1 MLIPQYLYQG
11 SSLNGSQNPCDTM
24 KKSEKEQ
31 GMFKKRLLR
40 TCKNVMAAA
49 ICISLAVGLSACGET
64 QGERR
69 HLNDKNDTTEN
80 TERAQESFSEDAL
93 KEQQEFEQYLDDYF
107 KDVVTDDTLTYNY
120 TIKDGADYGLEEPEV
135 TLGDPGMTAE
145 EIGQDK
151 EEFEGWVKKL
161 DAIDRSC
168 LTEDQKLTYDV
179 LDEYFEVSAGIFDNV
194 YLYEPFSPMRGLQA
208 NIATNF
214 TDYRFDD
221 KGDVERY
228 IELLGQ
234 IPDYFAEYLDF
245 EQEKS
250 EKGYFMGDAVCD
262 KVISQCK
269 DFVADKENHFMVTTF
284 NDNIDALDFLTDEEK
299 AEYKEANKQAVE
311 NSLLPAFENVA
322 AVLSG
327 LKGTGTNDGGIC
339 NYDGGKEYYEY
350 LLKNFAGT
358 AKSPEEVIDMLDTE
372 LQKLMVSL
380 YQYYL
385 GNQAAYEYFAAN
397 YDSMFAETDQMT
409 ASEMVD
415 KMMETASEHY
425 PDAGTINYKAEAL
438 DKNLETIMDDVLAY
452 YMAPAIDDPDNN
464 LIRVNG
470 LHTDGMWT
478 TLAHEGYPGHML
490 QNAYYMSTDPEPVR
504 TLMNFLGYKEGWA
517 MYACYDF
524 LYYYEYEEPEYGD
537 TIAALYQLNDE
548 MSYLMMGRVDLGI
561 NYEGWTLQ
569 DTADYLTKNGMD
581 GSAAQELY
589 TTMVGDPAV
598 YQSYS
603 TGYYEMKELR
613 DYAEEKMGDDFDL
626 KTFNTIILETGP
638 CQFDILKEQVDKKLQ
653 GPII

>member
-1 MLIPQYLYQG
+1 ML
-11 SSLNGSQNPCDTM
+11 
-24 KKSEKEQ
+24 
-31 GMFKKRLLR
+31 KKRLLR

-107 KDVVTDDTLTYNY
+107 KDVVTDDMLTYNY

-250 EKGYFMGDAVCD
+250 EKGYFMSDAVCD

-269 DFVADKENHFMVTTF
+269 DFVADKENHFMETTF

-322 AVLSG
+322 DVLSG

-397 YDSMFAETDQMT
+397 YDSIFAETDQMT

-517 MYACYDF
+517 MYACYDS

>member
-1 MLIPQYLYQG
+1 ML
-11 SSLNGSQNPCDTM
+11 
-24 KKSEKEQ
+24 
-31 GMFKKRLLR
+31 KKRLLR

-250 EKGYFMGDAVCD
+250 EKGYFMSDAVCD

-269 DFVADKENHFMVTTF
+269 DFVADKENHFMETTF

-322 AVLSG
+322 DVLSG

-397 YDSMFAETDQMT
+397 YDSIFAETDQMT

-517 MYACYDF
+517 MYACYDS
-524 LYYYEYEEPEYGD
+524 LYYYEYEKPEYGD

>member
-1 MLIPQYLYQG
+1 
-11 SSLNGSQNPCDTM
+11 
-24 KKSEKEQ
+24 
-31 GMFKKRLLR
+31 
-40 TCKNVMAAA
+40 MAAA

-93 KEQQEFEQYLDDYF
+93 KKQQEFEQYLDDYF

-151 EEFEGWVKKL
+151 EEFGGWVKKL

-250 EKGYFMGDAVCD
+250 EKGYFMSDAVCD
-262 KVISQCK
+262 KVISQCE

-299 AEYKEANKQAVE
+299 AEYKEANKQAVV
-311 NSLLPAFENVA
+311 NSLLPAFGNVA
-322 AVLSG
+322 EVLSG

-397 YDSMFAETDQMT
+397 YDSIFAETDQMT

-517 MYACYDF
+517 MYACYDS

>member
-1 MLIPQYLYQG
+1 ML
-11 SSLNGSQNPCDTM
+11 
-24 KKSEKEQ
+24 
-31 GMFKKRLLR
+31 KKRLLR

-179 LDEYFEVSAGIFDNV
+179 LDEYIEVSAGIFDNV

-250 EKGYFMGDAVCD
+250 EKGYFMSDAVCD

-299 AEYKEANKQAVE
+299 AEYKEANKQAVV

-397 YDSMFAETDQMT
+397 YDSIFAETDQMT

-517 MYACYDF
+517 MYACYDS

>member
-1 MLIPQYLYQG
+1 ML
-11 SSLNGSQNPCDTM
+11 
-24 KKSEKEQ
+24 
-31 GMFKKRLLR
+31 KKRLLR

-250 EKGYFMGDAVCD
+250 EKGYFMSDAVCD

-299 AEYKEANKQAVE
+299 AEYKEANKQAVV

-397 YDSMFAETDQMT
+397 YDSIFAETDQMT

-517 MYACYDF
+517 MYACYDS

-653 GPII
+653 GSII

>member
-1 MLIPQYLYQG
+1 
-11 SSLNGSQNPCDTM
+11 
-24 KKSEKEQ
+24 
-31 GMFKKRLLR
+31 MFKKRLLR

-250 EKGYFMGDAVCD
+250 EKGYFMSDAVCD

-322 AVLSG
+322 EVLSG

-372 LQKLMVSL
+372 LKKLMVSL

-385 GNQAAYEYFAAN
+385 GNQAAYEYFASN

-517 MYACYDF
+517 MYACYDS

-569 DTADYLTKNGMD
+569 DTTDYLTKNGMD

>member
-1 MLIPQYLYQG
+1 ML
-11 SSLNGSQNPCDTM
+11 
-24 KKSEKEQ
+24 
-31 GMFKKRLLR
+31 KKRLLR

-93 KEQQEFEQYLDDYF
+93 KEQQEFEQYQDDYF

-250 EKGYFMGDAVCD
+250 EKGYFMSDAVCD

-269 DFVADKENHFMVTTF
+269 DFVADKENHFMETTF

-322 AVLSG
+322 DVLSG
-327 LKGTGTNDGGIC
+327 LKGTGINDGGIC

-397 YDSMFAETDQMT
+397 YDSIFAETDQMT

-517 MYACYDF
+517 MYACYDS

>member
-1 MLIPQYLYQG
+1 
-11 SSLNGSQNPCDTM
+11 
-24 KKSEKEQ
+24 
-31 GMFKKRLLR
+31 
-40 TCKNVMAAA
+40 MAAA

-120 TIKDGADYGLEEPEV
+120 TIRDGADYGLEEPEV

-250 EKGYFMGDAVCD
+250 EKGYFMSDAVCD

-299 AEYKEANKQAVE
+299 AEYKEANKQAVV

-397 YDSMFAETDQMT
+397 YDSIFAETDQMT

-415 KMMETASEHY
+415 KMMKTASEHY

-517 MYACYDF
+517 MYACYDS

>member
-1 MLIPQYLYQG
+1 ML
-11 SSLNGSQNPCDTM
+11 
-24 KKSEKEQ
+24 KKK
-31 GMFKKRLLR
+31 LLR

-120 TIKDGADYGLEEPEV
+120 TIRDGADYGLEEPEV

-250 EKGYFMGDAVCD
+250 EKGYFMSDAVCD

-299 AEYKEANKQAVE
+299 AEYKEANKQAVV

-397 YDSMFAETDQMT
+397 YDSIFAETDQMT

-517 MYACYDF
+517 MYACYDS

>member
-1 MLIPQYLYQG
+1 ML
-11 SSLNGSQNPCDTM
+11 
-24 KKSEKEQ
+24 
-31 GMFKKRLLR
+31 KKRLLR

-49 ICISLAVGLSACGET
+49 ICISLAGGLSACGET

-120 TIKDGADYGLEEPEV
+120 TIRDGADYGLEEPEV

-250 EKGYFMGDAVCD
+250 EKGYFMSDTVCD

-299 AEYKEANKQAVE
+299 AEYKEANKQAVV

-397 YDSMFAETDQMT
+397 YDSIFAETDQMT

-517 MYACYDF
+517 MYACYDS

>member
-1 MLIPQYLYQG
+1 
-11 SSLNGSQNPCDTM
+11 
-24 KKSEKEQ
+24 
-31 GMFKKRLLR
+31 MFKKRLLR

-145 EIGQDK
+145 EIEQDK

-221 KGDVERY
+221 KEDVERY
-228 IELLGQ
+228 IELIGQ

-245 EQEKS
+245 EREKS
-250 EKGYFMGDAVCD
+250 EKGYFMSDAVCD
-262 KVISQCK
+262 KVISQCQ

-322 AVLSG
+322 EVLSG

-397 YDSMFAETDQMT
+397 YDSIFAETDQMT

-517 MYACYDF
+517 MYACYDS

>member
-1 MLIPQYLYQG
+1 ML
-11 SSLNGSQNPCDTM
+11 
-24 KKSEKEQ
+24 
-31 GMFKKRLLR
+31 KKRLLR

-80 TERAQESFSEDAL
+80 AERAQESFSEDAL

-120 TIKDGADYGLEEPEV
+120 TIRDGADYGLEEPEV

-250 EKGYFMGDAVCD
+250 EKGYFMSDAVCD

-299 AEYKEANKQAVE
+299 AEYKEANKQAVV

-397 YDSMFAETDQMT
+397 YDSIFAETDQMT

-517 MYACYDF
+517 MYACYDS

>member
-1 MLIPQYLYQG
+1 
-11 SSLNGSQNPCDTM
+11 
-24 KKSEKEQ
+24 
-31 GMFKKRLLR
+31 MFKKRLLR

-250 EKGYFMGDAVCD
+250 EKGYFMSDAVCD

-322 AVLSG
+322 EVLSG

-397 YDSMFAETDQMT
+397 YDSIFAETDQMT

-438 DKNLETIMDDVLAY
+438 DKNLETIMYDVLAY

-517 MYACYDF
+517 MYACYDS

-537 TIAALYQLNDE
+537 IIAALYQLNDE

>member
-1 MLIPQYLYQG
+1 ML
-11 SSLNGSQNPCDTM
+11 
-24 KKSEKEQ
+24 
-31 GMFKKRLLR
+31 KKRLLR

-80 TERAQESFSEDAL
+80 TEKAQESFSEDAL

-120 TIKDGADYGLEEPEV
+120 TIRDGADYGLEEPEV

-145 EIGQDK
+145 EIEQDK

-194 YLYEPFSPMRGLQA
+194 YLYEPFSPMRGLQT

-250 EKGYFMGDAVCD
+250 EKGYFMSDAVCD

-299 AEYKEANKQAVE
+299 AEYKEANKQAVV

-397 YDSMFAETDQMT
+397 YDSIFAETDQMT

-415 KMMETASEHY
+415 KMMETVSEHY

-517 MYACYDF
+517 MYACYDS

>member
-1 MLIPQYLYQG
+1 
-11 SSLNGSQNPCDTM
+11 M

-93 KEQQEFEQYLDDYF
+93 KKQQEFEQYLDDYF

-151 EEFEGWVKKL
+151 EEFGGWVKKL

-250 EKGYFMGDAVCD
+250 EKGYFMSDAVCD

-299 AEYKEANKQAVE
+299 AEYKEANKQAVV

-322 AVLSG
+322 EVLSG

-397 YDSMFAETDQMT
+397 YDSIFAETDQMT

-517 MYACYDF
+517 MYACYDS

>member
-1 MLIPQYLYQG
+1 ML
-11 SSLNGSQNPCDTM
+11 
-24 KKSEKEQ
+24 
-31 GMFKKRLLR
+31 KKRLLR

-80 TERAQESFSEDAL
+80 TERVQESFSEDAL

-120 TIKDGADYGLEEPEV
+120 TIRDGADYGLEEPEV

-250 EKGYFMGDAVCD
+250 EKGYFMSDAVCD

-269 DFVADKENHFMVTTF
+269 DFVADKENHFMVITF

-299 AEYKEANKQAVE
+299 AEYKEANKQAVV

-397 YDSMFAETDQMT
+397 YDSIFAETDQMT

-504 TLMNFLGYKEGWA
+504 TLMSFLGYKEGWA
-517 MYACYDF
+517 MYACYDS

>member
-1 MLIPQYLYQG
+1 ML
-11 SSLNGSQNPCDTM
+11 
-24 KKSEKEQ
+24 
-31 GMFKKRLLR
+31 KKRLLR

-120 TIKDGADYGLEEPEV
+120 TIRDGADYGLEEPEV

-250 EKGYFMGDAVCD
+250 EKGYFMSDAVCD

-299 AEYKEANKQAVE
+299 AEYKEANKQAVV

-397 YDSMFAETDQMT
+397 YDSIFAETDQMT

-452 YMAPAIDDPDNN
+452 YMTPVIDDPDNN

-517 MYACYDF
+517 MYACYDS

>member
-1 MLIPQYLYQG
+1 ML
-11 SSLNGSQNPCDTM
+11 
-24 KKSEKEQ
+24 
-31 GMFKKRLLR
+31 KKRLLR

-120 TIKDGADYGLEEPEV
+120 TIRDGADYGLEEPEV

-250 EKGYFMGDAVCD
+250 EKGYFMSDAVCD

-299 AEYKEANKQAVE
+299 AEYKEANKQAVV

-322 AVLSG
+322 DVLSG

-397 YDSMFAETDQMT
+397 YDSIFAETNQMT

-517 MYACYDF
+517 MYACYDS

>member
-1 MLIPQYLYQG
+1 ML
-11 SSLNGSQNPCDTM
+11 
-24 KKSEKEQ
+24 
-31 GMFKKRLLR
+31 KKRLLR

-93 KEQQEFEQYLDDYF
+93 KEQQEFEQYQDDYF

-168 LTEDQKLTYDV
+168 LTEDQKLTYDL
-179 LDEYFEVSAGIFDNV
+179 LDVKYEVSAGIFDNV

-250 EKGYFMGDAVCD
+250 EKGYFMSDAVCD

-269 DFVADKENHFMVTTF
+269 DFVADKENHFMETTF

-322 AVLSG
+322 DVLSG
-327 LKGTGTNDGGIC
+327 LKGTGINDGGIC

-397 YDSMFAETDQMT
+397 YDSIFAETDQMT

-470 LHTDGMWT
+470 LHTDGMWS

-490 QNAYYMSTDPEPVR
+490 LNAYYMSTDPEPVR

-517 MYACYDF
+517 MYACYDS

>member
-1 MLIPQYLYQG
+1 
-11 SSLNGSQNPCDTM
+11 
-24 KKSEKEQ
+24 
-31 GMFKKRLLR
+31 
-40 TCKNVMAAA
+40 MAAA

-250 EKGYFMGDAVCD
+250 EKGYFMSDAVCD

-299 AEYKEANKQAVE
+299 AEYKEANKQAVV
-311 NSLLPAFENVA
+311 NSLLPAFGNVA
-322 AVLSG
+322 EVLSG

-397 YDSMFAETDQMT
+397 YDSIFAETDQMT

-517 MYACYDF
+517 MYACYDS

>member
-1 MLIPQYLYQG
+1 ML
-11 SSLNGSQNPCDTM
+11 
-24 KKSEKEQ
+24 
-31 GMFKKRLLR
+31 KKRLLR

-120 TIKDGADYGLEEPEV
+120 TIRDGADYGLEEPEV

-250 EKGYFMGDAVCD
+250 EKGYFMSDAVCD

-269 DFVADKENHFMVTTF
+269 DFVADKENHFMETTF

-322 AVLSG
+322 DVLSG

-397 YDSMFAETDQMT
+397 YDSIFAETDQMT

-517 MYACYDF
+517 MYACYDS

>member
-1 MLIPQYLYQG
+1 
-11 SSLNGSQNPCDTM
+11 
-24 KKSEKEQ
+24 
-31 GMFKKRLLR
+31 MFKKRLLR

-93 KEQQEFEQYLDDYF
+93 KKQQEFEQYLDDYF

-151 EEFEGWVKKL
+151 EEFGGWVKKL

-250 EKGYFMGDAVCD
+250 EKGYFMSDAVCD
-262 KVISQCK
+262 KVISQCE

-299 AEYKEANKQAVE
+299 AEYKEANKQAVV
-311 NSLLPAFENVA
+311 NSLLPAFGNVA
-322 AVLSG
+322 EVLSG

-397 YDSMFAETDQMT
+397 YDSIFAETDQMT

-517 MYACYDF
+517 MYACYDS

>member
-1 MLIPQYLYQG
+1 ML
-11 SSLNGSQNPCDTM
+11 
-24 KKSEKEQ
+24 
-31 GMFKKRLLR
+31 KKRLLR
-40 TCKNVMAAA
+40 TCKIVMAAA
-49 ICISLAVGLSACGET
+49 ICNSLAVGLSACGET

-250 EKGYFMGDAVCD
+250 EKGYFMSDAVCD

-269 DFVADKENHFMVTTF
+269 DFVADKENHFMETTF

-299 AEYKEANKQAVE
+299 AEYKEANKQAVV

-322 AVLSG
+322 DVLSG

-397 YDSMFAETDQMT
+397 YDSIFAETDQMT

-517 MYACYDF
+517 MYACYDS

>member
-1 MLIPQYLYQG
+1 
-11 SSLNGSQNPCDTM
+11 
-24 KKSEKEQ
+24 
-31 GMFKKRLLR
+31 MFKKRLLR

-250 EKGYFMGDAVCD
+250 EKGYFMSDAVCD

-385 GNQAAYEYFAAN
+385 GNQAAYEYFASN

-517 MYACYDF
+517 MYACYDS

-613 DYAEEKMGDDFDL
+613 DYAEEKMGDVFDL

>member
-1 MLIPQYLYQG
+1 
-11 SSLNGSQNPCDTM
+11 
-24 KKSEKEQ
+24 
-31 GMFKKRLLR
+31 
-40 TCKNVMAAA
+40 MAAA

-250 EKGYFMGDAVCD
+250 EKGYFMSDAVCD

-322 AVLSG
+322 EVLSG

-397 YDSMFAETDQMT
+397 YDSIFAETDQMT

-517 MYACYDF
+517 MYACYDS

>member
-1 MLIPQYLYQG
+1 ML
-11 SSLNGSQNPCDTM
+11 
-24 KKSEKEQ
+24 
-31 GMFKKRLLR
+31 KKRLLR

-250 EKGYFMGDAVCD
+250 EKGYFMSDAVCD

-299 AEYKEANKQAVE
+299 AEYKEANKQAVV
-311 NSLLPAFENVA
+311 NSLLPALENVA

-397 YDSMFAETDQMT
+397 YDSIFAETDQMT
-409 ASEMVD
+409 ASAMVD
-415 KMMETASEHY
+415 NMMETASEHY

-517 MYACYDF
+517 MYACYDS

>member
-1 MLIPQYLYQG
+1 MY
-11 SSLNGSQNPCDTM
+11 
-24 KKSEKEQ
+24 KKK
-31 GMFKKRLLR
+31 LLT
-40 TCKNVMAAA
+40 TCKSVMAVT
-49 ICISLAVGLSACGET
+49 ICIFLTVGLSACGEM

-80 TERAQESFSEDAL
+80 TEIVQESFSEDAL

-120 TIKDGADYGLEEPEV
+120 TVKNGVDFGLEEPEV

-145 EIGQDK
+145 EIEQDK
-151 EEFEGWVKKL
+151 EDFEEWVKKL
-161 DAIDRSC
+161 GAIDRSC

-234 IPDYFAEYLDF
+234 IPNYFAEYLDF
-245 EQEKS
+245 EREKS
-250 EKGYFMGDAVCD
+250 EKGYFMSDAVCD
-262 KVISQCK
+262 KVIEQCEN
-269 DFVADKENHFMVTTF
+269 FVADKQNHFMITAF
-284 NDNIDALDFLTDEEK
+284 NDSIDALDFLSDDEKTAYK
-299 AEYKEANKQAVE
+299 AEDKRAVE
-311 NSLLPAFENVA
+311 NSLIPAFENVA
-322 AVLSG
+322 EVLSG
-327 LKGTGTNDGGIC
+327 LKGTGTNEGGIC
-339 NYDGGKEYYEY
+339 NYDGGKDYYEY

-372 LQKLMVSL
+372 LKKLMMSL

-385 GNQAAYEYFAAN
+385 GDQAAYEYFASN
-397 YDSMFAETDQMT
+397 YDSIFAATNKMT
-409 ASEMVD
+409 ASEMID

-425 PDAGTINYKAEAL
+425 PDAGTITYKAEAL
-438 DKNLETIMDDVLAY
+438 DKSLETIMDDVLAY
-452 YMAPAIDDPDNN
+452 YMAPAIDDSENN
-464 LIRVNG
+464 LIRVNE

-504 TLMNFLGYKEGWA
+504 TLMSFLGYKEGWA
-517 MYACYDF
+517 MYACYDS

-548 MSYLMMGRVDLGI
+548 MSYLLMGRVDLGI

-569 DTADYLTKNGMD
+569 DTADYLKKQGMD
-581 GSAAQELY
+581 SSSAEELY
-589 TTMVGDPAV
+589 TTMIGDPAV

-626 KTFNTIILETGP
+626 RTFNTIILETGP
-638 CQFDILKEQVDKKLQ
+638 CQFDILKEQVDKKLA
-653 GPII
+653 GSVI

>member
-1 MLIPQYLYQG
+1 ML
-11 SSLNGSQNPCDTM
+11 
-24 KKSEKEQ
+24 
-31 GMFKKRLLR
+31 KKRLLR

-80 TERAQESFSEDAL
+80 TEKAQESFSEDAL

-145 EIGQDK
+145 EIEQDK

-168 LTEDQKLTYDV
+168 LTEDQKLIYDV

-250 EKGYFMGDAVCD
+250 EKGYFMSDAVCD

-322 AVLSG
+322 EVLSG

-397 YDSMFAETDQMT
+397 YDSIFAETDQMT

-517 MYACYDF
+517 MYACYDS

>member
-1 MLIPQYLYQG
+1 
-11 SSLNGSQNPCDTM
+11 
-24 KKSEKEQ
+24 
-31 GMFKKRLLR
+31 
-40 TCKNVMAAA
+40 MAAA

-80 TERAQESFSEDAL
+80 TERVQESFSEDAL

-120 TIKDGADYGLEEPEV
+120 TIRDGADYGLEEPEV

-250 EKGYFMGDAVCD
+250 EKGYFMSDAVCD

-299 AEYKEANKQAVE
+299 AEYKEANKQAVV

-397 YDSMFAETDQMT
+397 YDSIFAETDQMT

-452 YMAPAIDDPDNN
+452 YMVPAIDDPDNN

-517 MYACYDF
+517 MYACYDS

>member
-1 MLIPQYLYQG
+1 
-11 SSLNGSQNPCDTM
+11 
-24 KKSEKEQ
+24 
-31 GMFKKRLLR
+31 
-40 TCKNVMAAA
+40 MAAA

-120 TIKDGADYGLEEPEV
+120 TIRDGADYGLEEPEV

-250 EKGYFMGDAVCD
+250 EKGYFMSDAVCD

-299 AEYKEANKQAVE
+299 AEYKEANKQAVV

-397 YDSMFAETDQMT
+397 YDSIFAETDQMT

-415 KMMETASEHY
+415 KMMETVSEHY

-517 MYACYDF
+517 MYACYDS

>member
-1 MLIPQYLYQG
+1 ML
-11 SSLNGSQNPCDTM
+11 
-24 KKSEKEQ
+24 
-31 GMFKKRLLR
+31 KKRLLR

-250 EKGYFMGDAVCD
+250 EKGYFMSDAVCD

-269 DFVADKENHFMVTTF
+269 DFVADKENHFMETTF

-322 AVLSG
+322 DVLSG

-397 YDSMFAETDQMT
+397 YDSIFAETDQMT

-517 MYACYDF
+517 MYACYDS

>member
-1 MLIPQYLYQG
+1 
-11 SSLNGSQNPCDTM
+11 
-24 KKSEKEQ
+24 
-31 GMFKKRLLR
+31 
-40 TCKNVMAAA
+40 MAAA

-179 LDEYFEVSAGIFDNV
+179 LDEYFQVSAGIFDNV

-250 EKGYFMGDAVCD
+250 EKGYFMSDAVCD

-322 AVLSG
+322 EVLSG

-397 YDSMFAETDQMT
+397 YDSIFAETDQMT

-490 QNAYYMSTDPEPVR
+490 QNAYYMSTGPEPVR

-517 MYACYDF
+517 MYACYDS

>member
-1 MLIPQYLYQG
+1 
-11 SSLNGSQNPCDTM
+11 
-24 KKSEKEQ
+24 
-31 GMFKKRLLR
+31 
-40 TCKNVMAAA
+40 MAAA

-120 TIKDGADYGLEEPEV
+120 TIRDGADYGLEEPEV

-179 LDEYFEVSAGIFDNV
+179 LDEYFEVCAGIFDNV

-250 EKGYFMGDAVCD
+250 EKGYFMSDAVCD

-299 AEYKEANKQAVE
+299 AEYKEANKQAVV

-397 YDSMFAETDQMT
+397 YDSIFAETDQMT

-517 MYACYDF
+517 MYACYDS

>member
-1 MLIPQYLYQG
+1 
-11 SSLNGSQNPCDTM
+11 
-24 KKSEKEQ
+24 
-31 GMFKKRLLR
+31 
-40 TCKNVMAAA
+40 MAAA

>member
-1 MLIPQYLYQG
+1 
-11 SSLNGSQNPCDTM
+11 
-24 KKSEKEQ
+24 
-31 GMFKKRLLR
+31 
-40 TCKNVMAAA
+40 MAAA

-64 QGERR
+64 QGEHR

-80 TERAQESFSEDAL
+80 TERVQESFSEDAL

-120 TIKDGADYGLEEPEV
+120 TIRDGADYGLEEPEV

-250 EKGYFMGDAVCD
+250 EKGYFMSDAVCD

-299 AEYKEANKQAVE
+299 AEYKEANKQAVV

-397 YDSMFAETDQMT
+397 YDSIFAETDQMT

-517 MYACYDF
+517 MYACYDS

>member
-1 MLIPQYLYQG
+1 ML
-11 SSLNGSQNPCDTM
+11 
-24 KKSEKEQ
+24 
-31 GMFKKRLLR
+31 KKRLLR

-93 KEQQEFEQYLDDYF
+93 KEQREFEQYLDDYF

-250 EKGYFMGDAVCD
+250 EKGYFMSDAVCD

-299 AEYKEANKQAVE
+299 AEYKEANKQAVV

-372 LQKLMVSL
+372 LQKLRVSL

-397 YDSMFAETDQMT
+397 YDSIFAETDQMT

-517 MYACYDF
+517 MYACYDS

>member
-1 MLIPQYLYQG
+1 ML
-11 SSLNGSQNPCDTM
+11 
-24 KKSEKEQ
+24 
-31 GMFKKRLLR
+31 KKRLLR

-120 TIKDGADYGLEEPEV
+120 TIRDGADYGLEEPEV

-250 EKGYFMGDAVCD
+250 EKGYFMSDAVCD

-299 AEYKEANKQAVE
+299 AEYKEANKQAVV

-397 YDSMFAETDQMT
+397 YDSIFAETDQMT

-415 KMMETASEHY
+415 KMMEMASEHY

-517 MYACYDF
+517 MYACYDS
-524 LYYYEYEEPEYGD
+524 LYYYEYEKPEYGD